1 MVYQVLDDA
10 AFTVVQLE
18 PTELDDIKALRD
30 KLREFA
36 VFDEHA
42 PPRVRA
48 YAQEAA
54 TALNLLVLGAAQEP
68 DKALAQASTAIERAI
83 AEAEEAGRGAAAE
96 AHAAQQAAKGDGTQA
111 TADGTDPL
119 PADVDRELLR
129 DFLTES
135 RDGLAAAE
143 QALLALEGDPSDQE
157 SINVVFRAFHTI
169 KGTSAFMGLDQV
181 AGFAHHAETLLS
193 RVRER
198 ELAYSQEV
206 ASLSLRSADLLRELL
221 DAVDTAL
228 AGDGRVRRP
237 TSYEALLH
245 DLHHVDEIIAG
256 ARAQG
261 AAAPAVRRDD
271 AGEAA
276 APAGGARK
284 KEAGELSVRVRT
296 DRLDR
301 LIDLVGELVIAQ
313 SVIGGDDTVRAGG
326 NHDLLKKVTHAGKI
340 VRELQDLSMSMR
352 MVPLRTTFQKLAR
365 VVRDVAVKAGK
376 QVEFVTEGE
385 ETELD
390 RNMVDVVGDP
400 LVHMVRNSVD
410 HGIEPPADRAGRGK
424 DATGRVTLRAY
435 NQGGFVVVE
444 LRDDGR
450 GLDREKILAKAVAV
464 GLAQPEAKYTDEQVW
479 QFIFAPGFST
489 AAQVTDISGRGV
501 GMDVVRRNIESIR
514 GRIEID
520 STLGQGT
527 TFRIRLPLTLAV
539 TDGMLVRVGTER
551 YIVPIT
557 NIHMTFRPE
566 RAMLQSVTGR
576 GEVVMLRGEVMPIL
590 RVHEVMGV
598 PGAMTDPCDALLM
611 VVADGDRRTAL
622 LVDELLGQQQVVA
635 KALGDQIGALP
646 GIAGGAILG
655 DGRVGIILDVA
666 EMVHHARHA
675 GAFGAADR
683 FTPAAAAA
691 A

>member
-1 MVYQVLDDA
+1 
-10 AFTVVQLE
+10 
-18 PTELDDIKALRD
+18 
-30 KLREFA
+30 
-36 VFDEHA
+36 
-42 PPRVRA
+42 
-48 YAQEAA
+48 
-54 TALNLLVLGAAQEP
+54 
-68 DKALAQASTAIERAI
+68 
-83 AEAEEAGRGAAAE
+83 
-96 AHAAQQAAKGDGTQA
+96 
-111 TADGTDPL
+111 
-119 PADVDRELLR
+119 
-129 DFLTES
+129 
-135 RDGLAAAE
+135 
-143 QALLALEGDPSDQE
+143 
-157 SINVVFRAFHTI
+157 
-169 KGTSAFMGLDQV
+169 
-181 AGFAHHAETLLS
+181 HAESLLS
-193 RVRER
+193 RVREK
-198 ELAYSQEV
+198 ELAYGQEV
-206 ASLSLRSADLLRELL
+206 ASLSLRSADLLRDLL
-221 DAVDTAL
+221 DAVDAAL
-228 AGDGRVRRP
+228 AGGGRVQRP
-237 TSYEALLH
+237 DSYDALLH

-256 ARAQG
+256 ARAVTVTGVSTKRAEQSAEAVAG
-261 AAAPAVRRDD
+261 AARR
-271 AGEAA
+271 
-276 APAGGARK
+276 
-284 KEAGELSVRVRT
+284 KEAGESSVRVRT

-313 SVIGGDDTVRAGG
+313 SIIGGDDGIRGG
-326 NHDLLKKVTHAGKI
+326 ANHELLKKVTHAGKI

-352 MVPLRTTFQKLAR
+352 MVPLKTTFQKLAR
-365 VVRDVAVKAGK
+365 VVRDVAIKAGK

-410 HGIEPPADRAGRGK
+410 HGIEKPDARGAAGKGT
-424 DATGRVTLRAY
+424 TGTVTLRAY

-450 GLDREKILAKAVAV
+450 GLDREKILAKAISV
-464 GLAQPEAKYTDEQVW
+464 GLAQPDQKYTDEQVF

-520 STLGQGT
+520 SVLGQGT

-539 TDGMLVRVGTER
+539 TDGMLVRVGSER

-566 RAMLQSVTGR
+566 RAMLQTVTGR

-598 PGAMTDPCDALLM
+598 TDATTDPCEALLM

-635 KALGDQIGALP
+635 KSLGEQLGSVA

-666 EMVHHARHA
+666 EMVHHAR
-675 GAFGAADR
+675 GNGTF
-683 FTPAAAAA
+683 AAAA
-691 A
+691 

>member
-18 PTELDDIKALRD
+18 VTELADIKALRD
-30 KLREFA
+30 TLREFA

-54 TALNLLVLGAAQEP
+54 TALNLLVLGAAPEP
-68 DKALAQASTAIERAI
+68 EKALQAASTAIDRAI
-83 AEAEEAGRGAAAE
+83 AEAGQAGAGDRADQRAAAD
-96 AHAAQQAAKGDGTQA
+96 AAKAEHPPGPARDS
-111 TADGTDPL
+111 DPL
-119 PADVDRELLR
+119 PDDVDRELLR
-129 DFLTES
+129 DFLTEA
-135 RDGLAAAE
+135 RDGLTAAE
-143 QALLALEGDPSDQE
+143 QALLALESDPADQE

-181 AGFAHHAETLLS
+181 AGFAHHAESLLS
-193 RVRER
+193 RVRDK
-198 ELAYSQEV
+198 ELAYGQEV
-206 ASLSLRSADLLRELL
+206 ASLSLRSADLLRDLI

-237 TSYEALLH
+237 ATYETLLH

-256 ARAQG
+256 ARAIATTPAAARRDAAAESADG
-261 AAAPAVRRDD
+261 AAVT
-271 AGEAA
+271 
-276 APAGGARK
+276 ARK
-284 KEAGELSVRVRT
+284 KEGGELSVRVRT

-313 SVIGGDDTVRAGG
+313 SIIGGDDTIRSGA
-326 NHDLLKKVTHAGKI
+326 NHELLKKVTHAGKI
-340 VRELQDLSMSMR
+340 VRDLQDLSMSMR
-352 MVPLRTTFQKLAR
+352 MVPLRTTFQKLTR

-385 ETELD
+385 DTELD

-410 HGIEPPADRAGRGK
+410 HGIEPPADRAASGK
-424 DATGRVTLRAY
+424 DAVGRVVLRAY

-450 GLDREKILAKAVAV
+450 GLDRDRILAKAIAN
-464 GLAQPEAKYTDEQVW
+464 GLATPDTKYTDEQVF

-501 GMDVVRRNIESIR
+501 GMDVVRRNIESVR
-514 GRIEID
+514 GRVEIQ
-520 STLGQGT
+520 STLGTGT
-527 TFRIRLPLTLAV
+527 TFLIRLPLTLAV
-539 TDGMLVRVGTER
+539 TDGMLVRVGSER

-566 RAMLQSVTGR
+566 RGMLQTVGGR

-598 PGAMTDPCDALLM
+598 TDAVTDPCDALLM

-635 KALGDQIGALP
+635 KALGEQLGTLP

-666 EMVHHARHA
+666 EMVAHARA
-675 GAFGAADR
+675 SGDF
-683 FTPAAAAA
+683 AAAA
-691 A
+691 